1 MDRRKRIIVAVLLV
15 VLVVMTVLNLYL
27 YIRFMTMKAEMEAR
41 FEKVRLKVRSGGES
55 GMPPLEKRDKT
66 EEPKEKKKKERPDA
80 SGAVRPM

>member
-1 MDRRKRIIVAVLLV
+1 MDRKKKVVVVLLV
-15 VLVVMTVLNLYL
+15 VLVVMTAVNLYL

-66 EEPKEKKKKERPDA
+66 EEQKEKREKERPDA
-80 SGAVRPM
+80 SGVVRPM